1 MRYARLIY
9 KLNKEGKIYYLW
21 NVGSYK
27 YELTDFNS
35 KIVLEFPE
43 HCLDEV
49 ADYLTDKEYIFCN
62 FE

>member
-9 KLNKEGKIYYLW
+9 KLNKGGKTYYLW

-35 KIVLEFPE
+35 EIVAEFLE
-43 HCLDEV
+43 HDLDEV
-49 ADYLTDKEYIFCN
+49 LTACRHQGYILIN
-62 FE
+62 IE